1 MTDSDREGRTLRRR
15 RAYQRFLA
23 WERWIALDIATAV
36 VVFIILV
43 RAGLHWAAAAIT
55 VLTVCIIIAAMR
67 KPTRAL
73 GALLRRRI
81 TRRCGRFCMII
92 R

>member
-1 MTDSDREGRTLRRR
+1 MTDSDREARTLRRR

-23 WERWIALDIATAV
+23 CERWLSLDIATAV

-55 VLTVCIIIAAMR
+55 VLTVCMIIAAVR

-73 GALLRRRI
+73 GAFLQRRI
-81 TRRCGRFCMII
+81 TRRCSGPAGLKP
-92 R
+92 